1 MTPSPAPVSVQE
13 VDTPE
18 KLLRDINTAIAEMHT
33 ESTQE
38 LSNFITAIESVH
50 EKLRTATEEL
60 DQVVAE
66 MKAVSSEEIPE
77 ADTSAHALLEEIE
90 RDEDGDDVL

>member
-1 MTPSPAPVSVQE
+1 MTTSPIPVSVQE
-13 VDTPE
+13 TDTPE
-18 KLLRDINTAIAEMHT
+18 KLLLDINTAIAEMHT

-50 EKLRTATEEL
+50 EKLRVATEEF
-60 DQVVAE
+60 DQVLAE
-66 MKAVSSEEIPE
+66 MRTISSEEPPE
-77 ADTSAHALLEEIE
+77 NDASAKTLLEEIE

>member
-1 MTPSPAPVSVQE
+1 MTPPPISVSVQE

-18 KLLRDINTAIAEMHT
+18 KLLRDINAAMAEMHT

-38 LSNFITAIESVH
+38 LSSFITAIESVH

-66 MKAVSSEEIPE
+66 MKTVSNEDPPE
-77 ADTSAHALLEEIE
+77 GDTEAKALLEEIE
-90 RDEDGDDVL
+90 RDEDGDDDL